1 MLVSSRAFAL
11 VVALLSSALPTARS
25 CLFHGDSSH
34 LARID
39 YHSLAAANVAARST
53 HNHKRETSST
63 PIVLQN
69 VRVFNG
75 TVLLPPST
83 VVINGTLISRP
94 CDPCPPAK
102 TYDAQGKTL
111 LPGLI
116 DSHSHPAN
124 ASHLIN
130 MTSFG
135 VTTAVSAFC
144 PAPEFCAS
152 LNNHTGLTSIV
163 SASFFATSPGSQHA
177 MMVPPSDAPLLINS
191 STDALSFVSKQVAQ
205 GADFIKLIG
214 SAPLPGLSQGEQ
226 TALVAASHQFGKQ
239 VVLHTSSYVSY
250 NQGLVAGVDQI
261 HHSTLDKPV
270 DDRLINMFK
279 ARNTI
284 VCPTL
289 TMMRAIV
296 QQDPSANGSY
306 SAAAETVTRL
316 HQVGV
321 PILAG
326 TDANMQPLLPA
337 MVLFG
342 SSLHDEL
349 ENLVAAGLSP
359 VEALNAAT
367 VLPAKYFGLADRGII
382 KEGMRADLLLVDGD
396 PTTDITATRRITKV
410 WVNGVEFDGGNSTA
424 SSNGTASS
432 SGTASSE
439 PSPTT
444 VPKSATSRL
453 VGSAWAAAAGLVLT
467 KLFI

>member
-1 MLVSSRAFAL
+1 
-11 VVALLSSALPTARS
+11 
-25 CLFHGDSSH
+25 
-34 LARID
+34 
-39 YHSLAAANVAARST
+39 
-53 HNHKRETSST
+53 
-63 PIVLQN
+63 
-69 VRVFNG
+69 
-75 TVLLPPST
+75 
-83 VVINGTLISRP
+83 
-94 CDPCPPAK
+94 
-102 TYDAQGKTL
+102 
-111 LPGLI
+111 
-116 DSHSHPAN
+116 
-124 ASHLIN
+124 

-135 VTTAVSAFC
+135 VTTTVSAFC
-144 PAPEFCAS
+144 PAPEFCDS

-163 SASFFATSPGSQHA
+163 SASFFATSPNSQHA
-177 MMVPPSDAPLLINS
+177 KMVPPSDVDLLINTT
-191 STDALSFVSKQVAQ
+191 TDALSFISKQVGQ

-226 TALVAASHQFGKQ
+226 TALVATSHQFGKQ
-239 VVLHTSSYVSY
+239 VVLHTSSYIAY
-250 NQGLVAGVDQI
+250 EQGLVAGVDQI

-279 ARNTI
+279 ARNTT

-316 HQVGV
+316 HQAGV

-337 MVLFG
+337 MVPYG

-367 VLPAKYFGLADRGII
+367 VLPAKYFGLTDRGII

-410 WVNGVEFDGGNSTA
+410 WVSGVEFDGGNST
-424 SSNGTASS
+424 SSTG
-432 SGTASSE
+432 
-439 PSPTT
+439 PSLGT
-444 VPKSATSRL
+444 VPKSATSHL
-453 VGSAWAAAAGLVLT
+453 AASAWVAAAGLVLI

>member
-1 MLVSSRAFAL
+1 M
-11 VVALLSSALPTARS
+11 
-25 CLFHGDSSH
+25 
-34 LARID
+34 ID
-39 YHSLAAANVAARST
+39 YHSLTAANIATRSINN
-53 HNHKRETSST
+53 HNRETSST
-63 PIVLQN
+63 PIILQN

-75 TVLLPPST
+75 TVLLPLST
-83 VVINGTLISRP
+83 VVINGNLIGSP
-94 CDPCPPAK
+94 CDSCPPGK

-116 DSHSHPAN
+116 DSHSHPTN
-124 ASHLIN
+124 VSHLIN

-144 PAPEFCAS
+144 PAPQFCAS

-163 SASFFATSPGSQHA
+163 SASFFATSPNSQHA
-177 MMVPPSDAPLLINS
+177 KMVPPNDAALLIN
-191 STDALSFVSKQVAQ
+191 TTKDALSFVSKQVAQ

-226 TALVAASHQFGKQ
+226 TALVAASHRFGKQ
-239 VVLHTSSYVSY
+239 VVLHTSSYIAY
-250 NQGLVAGVDQI
+250 EQGLLAGVDQI
-261 HHSTLDKPV
+261 HHSTLDKAV
-270 DDRLINMFK
+270 DERLIKMFK

-296 QQDPSANGSY
+296 QQDPSENGSY

-316 HQVGV
+316 HKAGV

-326 TDANMQPLLPA
+326 TDANMQPSLPA
-337 MVLFG
+337 MVLYG

-359 VEALNAAT
+359 IEALNAAT
-367 VLPAKYFGLADRGII
+367 ILPAKYFGLTDRGII
-382 KEGMRADLLLVDGD
+382 KEGMRADLLLIDGD

-410 WVNGVEFDGGNSTA
+410 WVGGVEFDGDN
-424 SSNGTASS
+424 
-432 SGTASSE
+432 GTASSE
-439 PSPTT
+439 PSPSTI
-444 VPKSATSRL
+444 PKSATSHL
-453 VGSAWAAAAGLVLT
+453 AGSAWVAAIGLVLT
-467 KLFI
+467 KLFL

>member
-1 MLVSSRAFAL
+1 
-11 VVALLSSALPTARS
+11 
-25 CLFHGDSSH
+25 
-34 LARID
+34 
-39 YHSLAAANVAARST
+39 
-53 HNHKRETSST
+53 
-63 PIVLQN
+63 
-69 VRVFNG
+69 
-75 TVLLPPST
+75 
-83 VVINGTLISRP
+83 
-94 CDPCPPAK
+94 
-102 TYDAQGKTL
+102 
-111 LPGLI
+111 
-116 DSHSHPAN
+116 
-124 ASHLIN
+124 

-239 VVLHTSSYVSY
+239 
-250 NQGLVAGVDQI
+250 VAGVDQI

>member
-1 MLVSSRAFAL
+1 MLVSSRAFAIF
-11 VVALLSSALPTARS
+11 VALLSSARS

-39 YHSLAAANVAARST
+39 YRALAAANVAVRSNHNHN
-53 HNHKRETSST
+53 HNHKREISST

-83 VVINGTLISRP
+83 VVINGSLIGSS
-94 CDPCPPAK
+94 CDSCPAAT
-102 TYDAQGKTL
+102 TYDAQGQTL

-116 DSHSHPAN
+116 DAHSHPAN
-124 ASHLIN
+124 VSHLTS

-135 VTTAVSAFC
+135 VTTTVSAFC
-144 PAPEFCAS
+144 PAPEFCES
-152 LNNHTGLTSIV
+152 LSNHTGLTSIV

-177 MMVPPSDAPLLINS
+177 QMVPPGDAGLLINTT
-191 STDALSFVSKQVAQ
+191 TDAPSFISKQVAQ

-214 SAPLPGLSQGEQ
+214 SAPLPGLSQAEQ
-226 TALVAASHQFGKQ
+226 TALVATSHQFGKQ
-239 VVLHTSSYVSY
+239 VVLHTSSYVAY
-250 NQGLVAGVDQI
+250 DQGLVAGVDQI

-270 DDRLINMFK
+270 DDRLISMFK

-306 SAAAETVTRL
+306 PAAAETVTLL
-316 HQVGV
+316 HQAGV
-321 PILAG
+321 PIIAG

-337 MVLFG
+337 MVAYG

-367 VLPAKYFGLADRGII
+367 VLPAKYFGLTDRGII

-410 WVNGVEFDGGNSTA
+410 WVSGLEFNGGNSTA
-424 SSNGTASS
+424 SSEPSP
-432 SGTASSE
+432 SSE
-439 PSPTT
+439 PTQPSPST
-444 VPKSATSRL
+444 VPKSAASRL
-453 VGSAWAAAAGLVLT
+453 AGSAWIATAVLVLV
-467 KLFI
+467 KVVLLV